1 MAGPCPAGRLLRWLE
16 QPGAELPPS
25 VLIVAAHPDDEV
37 IGASTLLMRIPELR
51 LLHVTDGAPRD
62 LRDAQAAGFAGW
74 QDYAQARD
82 TELAAALALA
92 GIAADRAQVLDTPDQ
107 GASFRLAGL
116 AETLATRCAALRPEV
131 VVTHPYEG
139 GHPDHDACAFA
150 VHAACALLARRG
162 SPVPAIVEMTSYH
175 AGPGGLVTSTFLER
189 PGLEGATLTLDP
201 AERSAKRRMVACF
214 TTQQQVLAAFP
225 IEVERFRLAPAY
237 DFTRPPHAGRLF
249 YENFEWGVDGARWR
263 SLAHEAL
270 AALGLAE
277 RA

>member
-1 MAGPCPAGRLLRWLE
+1 MAGSCPAGRLLRWLE
-16 QPGAELPPS
+16 QSGAEPPPS

-37 IGASTLLMRIPELR
+37 IGASTLLTRVPELR
-51 LLHVTDGAPRD
+51 LLHVTDGAPRN
-62 LRDAQAAGFAGW
+62 LRDARAAGFAGW
-74 QDYAQARD
+74 EDYARARHA
-82 TELAAALALA
+82 ELAAALALA
-92 GIAADRAQVLDTPDQ
+92 GIAADQAQGLEVPDQ

-116 AETLATRCAALRPEV
+116 AETLATRCAALSPEV

-150 VHAACALLARRG
+150 VHAACALLAGRG

-175 AGPGGLVTSTFLER
+175 AGPDALVTSMFLER
-189 PGLEGATLTLDP
+189 PGLEVATLALDP
-201 AERSAKRRMVACF
+201 TARSLKQRMVACF

-225 IEVERFRLAPAY
+225 IEVERFRPAPAY
-237 DFTRPPHAGRLF
+237 DFTRPPHHGRLF

-270 AALGLAE
+270 ATLGLAE